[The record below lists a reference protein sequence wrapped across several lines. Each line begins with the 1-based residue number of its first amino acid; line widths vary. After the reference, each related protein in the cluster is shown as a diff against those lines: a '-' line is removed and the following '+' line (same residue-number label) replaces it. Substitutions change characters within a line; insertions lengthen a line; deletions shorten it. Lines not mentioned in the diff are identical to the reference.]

1 MQVYSVINKI
11 EKKYPIE
18 MIIAESLPV
27 WQFLRNVYA
36 NKLHKIYFLEESKNP
51 NWVSNITNTLSNIL
65 WEKQNRRQHYP
76 AVLFTDVLEERPING
91 LISDKL
97 AHNILSIL
105 KDQILVVLDPLGERH
120 KSVSEYFHS
129 DFLSIYSFVFS
140 AKFKIKKIKIE
151 NSQILDAIEREL
163 GLNIPYEKLVNQ
175 FFQYAEAFQHW
186 IRQTNPKVIFIN
198 CFFSLKHQALIYSA
212 KKHNV
217 ITAELQ
223 HGIISKAQT
232 AYMPQ
237 KKIGNQSFPD
247 YLLSFGELEKSL
259 VSPYFISSEKIIP
272 IGNYYLENILSKN
285 NNPQTEEIISSLRR
299 TFKRVI
305 LISSQ
310 KLIEHDLILFL
321 LEAAEKLSDTAFI
334 LVPRRQQ
341 EIFKLKAK
349 PKNLLVKP
357 DINLYQSCQ
366 LCDFHSTVFST
377 FAAESIYMG
386 IPNILINLN
395 NLSEGFF
402 SEFFS
407 SHAGVKFVNKVEGYV
422 ETIKTWNPPDRVEI
436 KKMSL
441 DLFAKDNRDKIK
453 LFLDDKINL

>member
-36 NKLHKIYFLEESKNP
+36 NKLHKMYFLEESKNP
-51 NWVSNITNTLSNIL
+51 NRVSNITNTLSNIL

-237 KKIGNQSFPD
+237 KKMGNQSFPD

-285 NNPQTEEIISSLRR
+285 NNPQTEEIISSLRG

-310 KLIEHDLILFL
+310 KLIEQDLILFL

-341 EIFKLKAK
+341 EIFRLKAK

-386 IPNILINLN
+386 VPNIFINLN
-395 NLSEGFF
+395 NLSDAYF
-402 SEFFS
+402 SEIFS
-407 SHAGVKFVNKVEGYV
+407 SHAGVRFVNNVERYV
-422 ETIKTWNPPDRVEI
+422 ETIKTWNPPDKVEI
-436 KKMSL
+436 KNISL
-441 DLFAKDNRDKIK
+441 HLFAKYNLDKIK
-453 LFLDDKINL
+453 LFLNDKINL

>member
-18 MIIAESLPV
+18 MIIAESLPA

-36 NKLHKIYFLEESKNP
+36 NKLHKMYFLEESKNP
-51 NWVSNITNTLSNIL
+51 NRVSNITNTLSNIL

-129 DFLSIYSFVFS
+129 DFLSIFSFVFS

-151 NSQILDAIEREL
+151 NSQFLDAIEREL

-237 KKIGNQSFPD
+237 KKMGNQSFPD

-259 VSPYFISSEKIIP
+259 VSPYFVSNEKIIP
-272 IGNYYLENILSKN
+272 IGNYYLENLLSEN
-285 NNPQTEEIISSLRR
+285 NNPHPEKIISSLRR

-321 LEAAEKLSDTAFI
+321 LEASEKLSDTAFI

-341 EIFKLKAK
+341 EIFRLKAK

-395 NLSEGFF
+395 NLSDAYF
-402 SEFFS
+402 SEIFS
-407 SHAGVKFVNKVEGYV
+407 SHAGVRFVNNVERYV
-422 ETIKTWNPPDRVEI
+422 ETIKTWNPPDKVEI

-441 DLFAKDNRDKIK
+441 HLFEKYNLDKMK
-453 LFLDDKINL
+453 LFLKDKINL

>member
-1 MQVYSVINKI
+1 MQVYSVINKV

-36 NKLHKIYFLEESKNP
+36 DKLHKMYFSKDSKSP
-51 NWVSNITNTLSNIL
+51 NRISNITNTLSNVL
-65 WEKQNRRQHYP
+65 WEKKNRSQHYP
-76 AVLFTDVLEERPING
+76 AVLFTDVLEERPIHG

-97 AHNILSIL
+97 AHNILPIL
-105 KDQILVVLDPLGERH
+105 KEEILVVLDPLGERH

-129 DFLSIYSFVFS
+129 EFLSIYSFVFS
-140 AKFKIKKIKIE
+140 AKFKMKKIKIE
-151 NSQILDAIEREL
+151 NSQILDEIEREIS
-163 GLNIPYEKLVNQ
+163 LNIPYEKLVNQ
-175 FFQYAEAFQHW
+175 FFQYAAVFQHW
-186 IRQTNPKVIFIN
+186 IRKTNPKVIFIN

-212 KKHNV
+212 KKNNI

-237 KKIGNQSFPD
+237 KKMGNHSFPD

-285 NNPQTEEIISSLRR
+285 NNPHPEKMISSLRR

-321 LEAAEKLSDTAFI
+321 LEAAEKLSDTVFI

-341 EIFKLKAK
+341 DFFKLKAI
-349 PKNLLVKP
+349 PENLLVKP

-386 IPNILINLN
+386 VPNIFINLN
-395 NLSEGFF
+395 NLSDAYF
-402 SEFFS
+402 SEIFS
-407 SHAGVKFVNKVEGYV
+407 NHAGVRFVNNVERYV
-422 ETIKTWNPPDRVEI
+422 ETIKTWNPPDKVEI

-441 DLFAKDNRDKIK
+441 HLYAKYNLDKIK
-453 LFLDDKINL
+453 LFLNDKINL

>member
-18 MIIAESLPV
+18 MIIAESLPA

-36 NKLHKIYFLEESKNP
+36 NKLHKMYFLEESKNL
-51 NWVSNITNTLSNIL
+51 NRVSNITNTLSNIL

-129 DFLSIYSFVFS
+129 DFLSIFSFVFS

-151 NSQILDAIEREL
+151 NSQFLDAIEREL

-237 KKIGNQSFPD
+237 KKMGNQSFPD

-285 NNPQTEEIISSLRR
+285 NNPQTEEIISSLRG

-321 LEAAEKLSDTAFI
+321 LEASEKLSDTAFI

-341 EIFKLKAK
+341 EIFRLKAK

-407 SHAGVKFVNKVEGYV
+407 SHAGVKFVNKVEEYV

-453 LFLDDKINL
+453 LFLKDKINL